1 MTSKEKEYFERK
13 EAFLISNKLYS
24 RFYNGLNNARN
35 DEERN
40 QALSLINRLDKCKT
54 AQEMCD
60 AFGIDRDYAYDVL
73 DLYDDDFYYEKFY
86 SGTQQREGQKV
97 TVE

>member
-1 MTSKEKEYFERK
+1 MTSKEKDYFERK

-24 RFYNGLNNARN
+24 RLYNRLDKARN
-35 DEERN
+35 NEERS
-40 QALSLINRLDKCKT
+40 QALSLIDRLDKCKT

-60 AFGIDRDYAYDVL
+60 AFDIDRDYVYDVL

-86 SGTQQREGQKV
+86 SGT
-97 TVE
+97 

>member
-24 RFYNGLNNARN
+24 RLSKALNNARN

-40 QALSLINRLDKCKT
+40 QALRQMARLDKCKT

-60 AFGIDRDYAYDVL
+60 AFGFDIGDA
-73 DLYDDDFYYEKFY
+73 
-86 SGTQQREGQKV
+86 
-97 TVE
+97 

>member
-24 RFYNGLNNARN
+24 RLSKALNNARN

-40 QALSLINRLDKCKT
+40 QALRQMARLDKCKT

-60 AFGIDRDYAYDVL
+60 AFGFDIGDAYDVL

-86 SGTQQREGQKV
+86 SGT
-97 TVE
+97 

>member
-1 MTSKEKEYFERK
+1 MTSKGKTREEELIARK
-13 EAFLISNKLYS
+13 EAILISRKLYS
-24 RFYNGLNNARN
+24 RLSKALNNARN

-86 SGTQQREGQKV
+86 SGT
-97 TVE
+97 